1 MAVDALSL
9 FRVSRMESALERVVA
24 FCLARSHRQR
34 RVPDAV
40 RHSSC
45 RSAEPGPYQAPVFV
59 TAPAL
64 QRTASQG
71 LRAALRP
78 GHALTQRPRMHPP
91 LRMLALDCLGRVL
104 RAGVVGK
111 NRKACRARA

>member
-1 MAVDALSL
+1 MVD
-9 FRVSRMESALERVVA
+9 VSIMHD
-24 FCLARSHRQR
+24 HRP

-45 RSAEPGPYQAPVFV
+45 RSAEPGPYQTPEFA

-64 QRTASQG
+64 QRTAPQV

-78 GHALTQRPRMHPP
+78 GHEISTAIERGGHP
-91 LRMLALDCLGRVL
+91 LRNIVFGEKAERHALNCGRLAFALRNGDQKIATPRHGKSGCHML
-104 RAGVVGK
+104 
-111 NRKACRARA
+111 